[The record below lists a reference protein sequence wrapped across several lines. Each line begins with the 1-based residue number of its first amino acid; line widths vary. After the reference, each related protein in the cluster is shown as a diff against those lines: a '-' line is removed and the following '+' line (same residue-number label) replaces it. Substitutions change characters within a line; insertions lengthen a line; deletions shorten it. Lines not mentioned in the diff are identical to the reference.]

1 MRGDNMK
8 LLLNGTDITKRSGNF
23 TRSDNVDGLAMSFSF
38 ETAFNEKDKYMPKMP
53 IAPGDKVIFLNDV
66 GKTVFS
72 GMIVDENYYGE
83 YIHTYTAYDYGWH
96 LNKNE
101 VIVQFRELS
110 ADAAIQKLCGDFGI
124 PVGKIASMP
133 TKISKIYNGDVLSD
147 CIKDIIKQAEA
158 DLAKSFRM
166 EVRENKLYIEPYSD
180 LIIKAS
186 FKPASNLAAFDQTKA
201 PADEQG
207 QRSIADMSNSIKV
220 VSADEQAAQVIAEAS
235 DAESIAKYGL
245 LQKVQKATDKNSA
258 QAGNIAKNTLL
269 ELNKVTGGKGVT
281 LLGDDNV
288 RSGRIL
294 NYQGEAYLVKSCSHY
309 YNGATHTMQV
319 ELEAVK

>member
-1 MRGDNMK
+1 MRGDDMK

-53 IAPGDKVIFLNDV
+53 IAPGDKVIFLNDA
-66 GKTVFS
+66 GKAVFS

-124 PVGKIASMP
+124 PVGKIAPMP

-186 FKPASNLAAFDQTKA
+186 FKPAGNLAAFDPTKV

-207 QRSIADMSNSIKV
+207 HRSIADMVNSVKI
-220 VSADEQAAQVIAEAS
+220 VSADEKTAKIIAEAK
-235 DAESIAKYGL
+235 DAAGIAKYGI
-245 LQKVQKATDKNSA
+245 LQKVQRETDKNSA
-258 QAGNIAKNTLL
+258 QAGNIAKNLLL
-269 ELNKVTGGKGVT
+269 ELNKVAAGKSVT

-294 NYQGEAYLVKSCSHY
+294 SYQGAACLVKSCSHKY
-309 YNGATHTMQV
+309 DGATHTMQL

>member
-1 MRGDNMK
+1 MK